1 MARPEKK
8 EKRVNVASM
17 IIEVEHKEV
26 THSIEMLRPIDARDG
41 LWVKYDADTM
51 GVVVD
56 ILRCSGWKDPQPQ
69 EPTGV
74 KGVYKRKGVKGF
86 FIVHLRTVCQSGP
99 KYKKVKNMEEAAAVL
114 SERGQQPEPD
124 ALEKA
129 DEESAEASNEPVET
143 HVEQSTAQSSC
154 QDDGA
159 NDEFTTYA

>member
-1 MARPEKK
+1 
-8 EKRVNVASM
+8 M
-17 IIEVEHKEV
+17 IIEVEHKEG

-114 SERGQQPEPD
+114 SEMGRQPEPD

-129 DEESAEASNEPVET
+129 AEESAEASNEPVDT
-143 HVEQSTAQSSC
+143 HVEQSIAQSSC

>member
-1 MARPEKK
+1 M
-8 EKRVNVASM
+8 
-17 IIEVEHKEV
+17 
-26 THSIEMLRPIDARDG
+26 
-41 LWVKYDADTM
+41 
-51 GVVVD
+51 VD
-56 ILRCSGWKDPQPQ
+56 FLRCLAWKDPQPE

-74 KGVYKRKGVKGF
+74 KGVYKRKGNG
-86 FIVHLRTVCQSGP
+86 FIVCLRTVCQSGP
-99 KYKKVKNMEEAAAVL
+99 KYKQVKTMEEAAAVL

-129 DEESAEASNEPVET
+129 AEESAEASNEPVET